1 MMNSQELLTDLPA
14 MLTVRQAA
22 KVLFS
27 DDDNSSRNRV
37 YDWIHNGDLQA
48 KKSSGKWWVTKEEM
62 RRVIG

>member
-1 MMNSQELLTDLPA
+1 

-48 KKSSGKWWVTKEEM
+48 KKRSGKWWVTKEEM